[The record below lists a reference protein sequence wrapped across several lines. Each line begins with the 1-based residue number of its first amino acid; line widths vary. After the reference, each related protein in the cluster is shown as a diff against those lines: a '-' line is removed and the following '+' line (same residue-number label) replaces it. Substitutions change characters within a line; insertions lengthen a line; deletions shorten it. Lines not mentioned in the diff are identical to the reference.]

1 MSNLEELSDEE
12 FDATLNETDVPVL
25 IDFSATWC
33 QPCKNLAP
41 TLEAVAKEYD
51 AKLKVYKVDV
61 DKSPAAAMSHGI
73 LGLPTCVFFKTGK
86 EVDRFTGN
94 PDLRSVKDR
103 VDKVLAS

>member
-1 MSNLEELSDEE
+1 MSHVEELSDEK
-12 FDATLNETDVPVL
+12 FTATLQESELPVL
-25 IDFSATWC
+25 IDFSAPWC

-51 AKLKVYKVDV
+51 TRLKVYTVDV
-61 DKSPAAAMSHGI
+61 DKAPDAAMSFGI
-73 LGLPTCVFFKTGK
+73 LGLPTCIFFKTGK

-103 VDKVLAS
+103 VDKVLAG